1 MGSSP
6 SASTISA
13 LPSMTSR
20 SARLTGTMVRGS
32 NDALSARQRTRGL
45 PQGLGAF
52 YREPPTG
59 SSRAGGH
66 ADSMHHP
73 PAQHGDA
80 HGAGPGAEDGLGQ
93 GFGGH
98 SGPRV
103 RRAAPEVNRDD
114 VAPLAGRE
122 GPDLAI
128 EPHGAG
134 RAGERP
140 LGE

>member
-80 HGAGPGAEDGLGQ
+80 HGAGPGDEHGLGQ
-93 GFGGH
+93 GFGGD
-98 SGPRV
+98 SGPR
-103 RRAAPEVNRDD
+103 
-114 VAPLAGRE
+114 
-122 GPDLAI
+122 GPRG
-128 EPHGAG
+128 GA
-134 RAGERP
+134 RGERGDGAP
-140 LGE
+140 PARGGGR